1 MKLNDVLEA
10 LVDAGDNPFTGPAR
24 VPTEDLVH
32 HYWTMPVDSDE
43 DAAALD
49 AIQAELVRRQVTLRD
64 TLAVWTAE
72 K

>member
-1 MKLNDVLEA
+1 MNIHSKRA
-10 LVDAGDNPFTGPAR
+10 
-24 VPTEDLVH
+24 TEDLVH

>member
-10 LVDAGDNPFTGPAR
+10 LVDAGDNPPAR

-43 DAAALD
+43 DAADLD
-49 AIQAELVRRQVTLRD
+49 AIQAELVRRQVTLRE

>member
-1 MKLNDVLEA
+1 MNIHSKRA
-10 LVDAGDNPFTGPAR
+10 
-24 VPTEDLVH
+24 TEDLVH

-43 DAAALD
+43 GAAALD